1 MDLWNIL
8 SFMALGFTLGSI
20 PFAYILARVFTG
32 RDVRAI
38 GDGNPGA
45 ANAWK
50 AGGWRIGLL
59 AVFFD
64 LCKGFLPLYLAQ
76 RAGLS
81 EWALVPVALSPILG
95 HALQPFLQFRGG
107 KALAVS
113 GGVWLAWIGPRV
125 FPVYA
130 SLTLPVLALQEEHA
144 WAAFSGT
151 LALLAYALWLGTSPA
166 LMVFAALNM
175 VLIGWTHRRELAHA
189 PRPRAWVGHLLSR
202 REA

>member
-1 MDLWNIL
+1 MNNLSIL
-8 SFMALGFTLGSI
+8 TYMAMGFTLGSI
-20 PFAYILARVFTG
+20 PFSYILARVFTG
-32 RDVRAI
+32 KDVRQI

-50 AGGWRIGLL
+50 VGGWRIGLL

-64 LCKGFLPLYLAQ
+64 LCKGFLPVFLAQ
-76 RAGLS
+76 RAGLT
-81 EWALVPVALSPILG
+81 EWALVPVAMAPVFG
-95 HALQPFLQFRGG
+95 HALQPFLHFRGG

-113 GGVWLAWIGPRV
+113 GGAWLAWIGPLV

-130 SLTLPVLALQEEHA
+130 SLTLPVLALQDEHA

-151 LALLAYALWLGTSPA
+151 LALLAYALWLGDSPA
-166 LMVFAALNM
+166 LVTFAALNM
-175 VLIGWTHRRELAHA
+175 VLIGWTHRHELAHA